1 MSSRDPHLEVLIN
14 RYLDGE
20 ISAREMEDLRSLVD
34 GDDEAR
40 ELFAQMQHLHHACQE
55 AVQTRVLQP
64 GRPVED
70 LIASAWEGQRSGAW
84 AGRVKK
90 VVFSQF
96 VYGLAA
102 GLLVAVSAHLV
113 LRGLQPAGTGQ
124 SGAAGRR
131 VATSTNPVRPGI
143 LSAASAEE
151 PAQED
156 ALPQVNLYYYTDS
169 QGTRWVIEG
178 LSEERVRT
186 VADQRGF

>member
-34 GDDEAR
+34 GDDDAR
-40 ELFAQMQHLHHACQE
+40 ELFAQMQSLHHACQE

-70 LIASAWEGQRSGAW
+70 LIASAWEGQGSGQW

-96 VYGLAA
+96 AYGLAA
-102 GLLVAVSAHLV
+102 GLLVAVSVHLV
-113 LRGLQPAGTGQ
+113 LASLQPAGTSLPGSAGQ
-124 SGAAGRR
+124 R
-131 VATSTNPVRPGI
+131 VAMPTNTDRPGGV
-143 LSAASAEE
+143 STASADE

-156 ALPQVNLYYYTDS
+156 GLPQVNLYYYTDS